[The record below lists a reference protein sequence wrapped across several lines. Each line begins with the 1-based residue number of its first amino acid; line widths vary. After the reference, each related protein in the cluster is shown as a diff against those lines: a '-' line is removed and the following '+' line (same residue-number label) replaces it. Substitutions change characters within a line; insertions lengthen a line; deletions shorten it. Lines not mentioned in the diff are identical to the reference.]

1 MPPNLNMITLYDF
14 LDDTCVF
21 VTVAFLITRGSW
33 LRFLEYPRPW
43 RQTLLLGALSTL
55 VGTFQIV
62 VPQSRFPY
70 GPSTLLVIFTTLVLG
85 WEVGLF
91 TGLGI
96 SVTGLLFHAPGALS
110 RFPITLCSVLIA
122 QVIRQHPKRTTVM
135 VLLAGILAQSIALGF
150 RTLFA
155 SLHLSEPFDLGK
167 YLVTVPANAV
177 GLYLLTLIVRDA
189 RRAADVERL
198 THEAE
203 QARHL
208 ATEANLAALRARLN
222 PHFLYNALSTIA
234 ALCRI
239 APRKAERAVIR
250 LGTLLRKAIELNPNA
265 PISLQEE
272 LEAARA
278 YTEIEEYRFGDRLRF
293 VWKIDELAL
302 GASVPALAL
311 VTLIENAVTHGIG
324 GRPGIGT
331 VTITIR
337 GGRRTLVAVADDGVG
352 LPLHSRPSLTSGAT
366 TPLHGLGM
374 VARELRLLFGPQAQ
388 LRLFSPQGCGTLAV
402 LVLPE
407 MSY

>member
-1 MPPNLNMITLYDF
+1 MTTLYDF
-14 LDDTCVF
+14 LDDTCAF

-33 LRFLEYPRPW
+33 LRFLEYPRPL
-43 RQTLLLGALSTL
+43 RQTVLLGLLFTL
-55 VGTFQIV
+55 IGTFQIV

-70 GPSTLLVIFTTLVLG
+70 GPSTLVVIFTTLILG
-85 WEVGLF
+85 WEVGLL

-96 SVTGLLFHAPGALS
+96 STTGLIFHTPGGGS
-110 RFPITLCSVLIA
+110 RFPITLCTVVIA
-122 QVIRQHPKRTTVM
+122 QVVRQHPRRNTAM
-135 VLLAGILAQSIALGF
+135 ILGAGILAQSLALAF

-155 SLHLSEPFDLGK
+155 ILKLSEPFDLGR
-167 YLVTVPANAV
+167 YLITVPANAV
-177 GLYLLTLIVRDA
+177 GLFLLTLIVRDA
-189 RRAADVERL
+189 RRAADVDRL

-203 QARHL
+203 QARHI
-208 ATEANLAALRARLN
+208 ATEANLVALRARLN

-250 LGTLLRKAIELNPNA
+250 LGTLLRKAIELNPNE

-293 VWKIDELAL
+293 VWKIEEVAL
-302 GASVPALAL
+302 GASIPALSL
-311 VTLIENAVTHGIG
+311 VTLIENAVTHGVG
-324 GRPGIGT
+324 GRPGLGT

-337 GGRRTLVAVADDGVG
+337 AGRRILVAVSDDGVG
-352 LPLHSRPSLTSGAT
+352 LSHHSRQTLTSGAT

-374 VARELRLLFGPQAQ
+374 VASELKLLFGEDAR

-402 LVLPE
+402 LVLPG
-407 MSY
+407 MA